1 LSGPAVPMD
10 TRVSLFLPLTVIGVF
25 AGAQLMLGTS
35 PAIIAMGAGAVV
47 LPFLYLGL
55 YGRDLY
61 GLMGIAMSLKYV
73 GFALVAKTF
82 YGQTLESN
90 LYDPYAAFGLTLLI
104 MFIVTAMLILA
115 RELDRGKAFFDFPMD
130 LVSLRRLSVFCI
142 CIGLAGV
149 LYFLSGRATEAGA
162 ETGGAAVVL
171 GTALR
176 EYYYLGLIAE
186 SVYAVIKTNGRS
198 FITGRLVF
206 LFLIQAIISISFNER
221 EVFAAG
227 VMGIAIV
234 AYLYNLL
241 RIRHVIIGIVFG
253 SFFIFIFTPISIYL
267 RLNKTGLSLSE
278 FTELAENTIVK
289 AATDPAFFKKIADDQ
304 KYAFYQNM
312 DVAYDYY
319 GMRSE
324 VLDRLSFISLV
335 DAVYN
340 GTRNREPLGMEAV
353 NQLLARNPPSFLGY
367 NKDIT
372 TVGFGDWLS
381 WQTGLEEPGVA
392 SFTVFGLPM
401 EGLATWGVTGLIV
414 YPFIFMLPLLYIC
427 GRLSSFRLP
436 LPLSIFLFSE
446 IQHLFLDSSSDIFLG
461 WMTRNLLV
469 LILGLFALH
478 YILRPRAIQPRAH
491 AV

>member
-1 LSGPAVPMD
+1 
-10 TRVSLFLPLTVIGVF
+10 
-25 AGAQLMLGTS
+25 
-35 PAIIAMGAGAVV
+35 
-47 LPFLYLGL
+47 
-55 YGRDLY
+55 
-61 GLMGIAMSLKYV
+61 
-73 GFALVAKTF
+73 
-82 YGQTLESN
+82 
-90 LYDPYAAFGLTLLI
+90 
-104 MFIVTAMLILA
+104 
-115 RELDRGKAFFDFPMD
+115 
-130 LVSLRRLSVFCI
+130 
-142 CIGLAGV
+142 
-149 LYFLSGRATEAGA
+149 
-162 ETGGAAVVL
+162 
-171 GTALR
+171 
-176 EYYYLGLIAE
+176 
-186 SVYAVIKTNGRS
+186 
-198 FITGRLVF
+198 
-206 LFLIQAIISISFNER
+206 
-221 EVFAAG
+221 
-227 VMGIAIV
+227 
-234 AYLYNLL
+234 
-241 RIRHVIIGIVFG
+241 
-253 SFFIFIFTPISIYL
+253 
-267 RLNKTGLSLSE
+267 
-278 FTELAENTIVK
+278 
-289 AATDPAFFKKIADDQ
+289 
-304 KYAFYQNM
+304 M

-353 NQLLARNPPSFLGY
+353 NQLLARNAPSFLGY

-381 WQTGLEEPGVA
+381 WQTGLEEPGMA

-478 YILRPRAIQPRAH
+478 YILRPRAFQPRAH